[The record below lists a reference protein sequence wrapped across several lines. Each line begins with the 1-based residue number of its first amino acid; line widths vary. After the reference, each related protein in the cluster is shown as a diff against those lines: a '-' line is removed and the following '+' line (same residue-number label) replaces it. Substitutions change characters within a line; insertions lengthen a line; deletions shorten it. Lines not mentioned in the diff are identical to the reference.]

1 MFYATSPW
9 GFPYKAG
16 CIISRFNEGKISLT
30 DALSELGK
38 EYTSKVGRV
47 NTSKGERTEIT
58 FGVPIIARFVF

>member
-16 CIISRFNEGKISLT
+16 LIIDRFNDGEMSLT

-38 EYTSKVGRV
+38 IYSSKVGRV
-47 NTSKGERTEIT
+47 NTFNGERTEIT